1 MYDHTLLT
9 LDDFKKALH
18 RIKNH
23 IRKTPLDY
31 SEYFSQK
38 SGAKVYLKCEN
49 LQITGSFKLRGA
61 MNAMLSLSQEQQKKG
76 VVTASAG
83 NHGKAIS
90 FCAQLLSLPASI
102 YVPEYIQKTKIQA
115 IISYGANLH
124 VEGKIFDESELLARK
139 AEKTEGKIYISAYND
154 EFVIAG
160 QGTIGLE
167 IFEDLE
173 HVDSILIPISGGGLF
188 AGVAASVKG
197 LYPHIKCYG
206 VQAEAA
212 PVMYESLRQGKLVS
226 TPEEET
232 IAEVLSGGI
241 EEGCITFPYVEKY
254 CEEILLVN
262 ESEIKAAL
270 IEFISHHKMLCE
282 GGSAVGLAAVK
293 KFKEKFIG
301 ETVVIIIT
309 GSNIDFENVK
319 SLICDTI

>member
-1 MYDHTLLT
+1 MIDHTLFT
-9 LDDFKKALH
+9 LEEFRKALNK
-18 RIKNH
+18 IKKH

-61 MNAMLSLSQEQQKKG
+61 MNAMLSLSQEQKKKG

-90 FCAQLLSLPASI
+90 FCAHLLSLPASI

-115 IISYGANLH
+115 IQSYGADLH
-124 VEGKIFDESELLARK
+124 IEGKIFDDSELLARK
-139 AEKTEGKIYISAYND
+139 AEKAEGKIYISAYND

-167 IFEDLE
+167 LFEELE

-206 VQAEAA
+206 VQAQVA
-212 PVMYESLRQGKLVS
+212 PVMYESFRQGKLVNV
-226 TPEEET
+226 PEEET
-232 IAEVLSGGI
+232 IAEVLTGGI

-254 CEEILLVN
+254 CEDILLVN
-262 ESEIKAAL
+262 ESEIKSAL

-293 KFKEKFIG
+293 KYKEKFIG

-309 GSNIDFENVK
+309 GSNIDFENVQ
-319 SLICDTI
+319 SLLCNTE